1 MSCCCKALE
10 KITNPEL
17 KAWVK
22 EFAEHTTPD
31 NIVICDGTQEEF
43 DRLAAAEVARGAW
56 VKLNEEKRPGCYLVR
71 SHESDV
77 ARVEKRT
84 YICCKDKNN
93 AGDGPHRDEDHHV
106 GPLQGLHEGP
116 YDVRH
121 PLLHGP
127 HRLAPRQARR

>member
-93 AGDGPHRDEDHHV
+93 AGPT
-106 GPLQGLHEGP
+106 
-116 YDVRH
+116 
-121 PLLHGP
+121 
-127 HRLAPRQARR
+127 AA